1 MSENVLE
8 AKEALFNYFVDMLV
22 DLSDPEDD
30 ERDMAYDD
38 MVQVVTILFEG
49 LDLEVV
55 SEKDGVLQVQIAL

>member
-1 MSENVLE
+1 MSKNLLE
-8 AKEALFNYFVDMLV
+8 AREALFNYFVDLLV

-30 ERDMAYDD
+30 ERDIAYDD